1 MRSPLARRV
10 VLTAALLGTPLLA
23 LAACAEFLG
32 ALEDATDPDS
42 AEGKLVRGAN
52 KLRKSAQDLDPAEE
66 HYIGRTV
73 AAQIVAMPQYKL
85 SQDQALTAYVTRVG
99 LGVAMSNDRVR
110 HTFAGYHFA
119 VLDTDEVNALA
130 CPGGTIFVSK
140 GLLAKATSEDE
151 VAAILA
157 HEIAHVTL
165 RHGLEQIKK
174 ANLASAFQY
183 LGSGALQAAGSNSA
197 DLQELAKVFDDSVK
211 DVVGALI
218 TSGYSREAEAEA
230 DHLGRDLLGG
240 TGYDPQALTR
250 VLAKMGEVGGEGGMF
265 ATHPSPADRCQTLL
279 KPLPYAADPADLAAR
294 AARFVAVAK
303 R

>member
-1 MRSPLARRV
+1 MSSSLARRV
-10 VLTAALLGTPLLA
+10 LLTTALLGTPLLA

-52 KLRKSAQDLDPAEE
+52 KLRKSAQDLDPSEE

-218 TSGYSREAEAEA
+218 TSGYSREAEAQA
-230 DHLGRDLLGG
+230 DQLGRELLGG

-265 ATHPSPADRCQTLL
+265 ATHPSPADRLQTLTQ
-279 KPLPYAADPADLAAR
+279 PMPYAADAAALAAR
-294 AARFVAVAK
+294 ATRFAAVVK